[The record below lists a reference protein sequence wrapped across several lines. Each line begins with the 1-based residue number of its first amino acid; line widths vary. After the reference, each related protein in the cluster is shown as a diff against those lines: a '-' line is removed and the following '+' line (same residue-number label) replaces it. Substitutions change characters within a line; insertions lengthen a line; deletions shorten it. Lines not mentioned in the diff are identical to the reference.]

1 MPHDENS
8 PACFNELASVPT
20 FEKALRPAKE
30 LDHPI
35 FKHLQCSANY
45 SFSVSAFG
53 EYRAGSSISS
63 INMDFSAL
71 LARQIAAT
79 QLLAHGNQA
88 TASSLQPPSDVERY
102 ASAHFFAKARTL
114 PIMDCRSAT
123 DITPL
128 ASSKLKQ
135 CEALMH

>member
-1 MPHDENS
+1 MPHYENS
-8 PACFNELASVPT
+8 PTCFNEIAFVPA
-20 FEKALRPAKE
+20 FKKPLRPAKK

-35 FKHLQCSANY
+35 SKHQQRSVNY

-53 EYRAGSSISS
+53 EYRAGSSISL
-63 INMDFSAL
+63 INMDFIAM
-71 LARQIAAT
+71 LAKQIAAT
-79 QLLAHGNQA
+79 QLLALGNQA
-88 TASSLQPPSDVERY
+88 TASSLHPPSDVERY

-135 CEALMH
+135 